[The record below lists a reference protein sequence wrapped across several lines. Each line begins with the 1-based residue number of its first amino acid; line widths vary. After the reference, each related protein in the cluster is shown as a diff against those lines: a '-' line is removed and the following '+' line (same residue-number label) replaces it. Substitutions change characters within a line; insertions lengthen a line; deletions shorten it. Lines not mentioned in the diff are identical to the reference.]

1 MKAEK
6 LVLAVGLVMLFT
18 NCRTTTV
25 NQTSVSKAGNIET
38 VTTKSMIG
46 RQELS
51 SLKQEWEHELLIE
64 NGEAPV
70 INKYPEIER
79 NKMLARKGAI
89 LDAQRKLAEKISYV
103 KLTAN
108 TTMQDFSTIDVVQSK
123 ISAYL
128 KDVEIINELFDE
140 SKKTYKITI
149 QMPKVRLVNV
159 LEEYLVK

>member
-1 MKAEK
+1 MKAIK
-6 LVLAVGLVMLFT
+6 LLLAAGLVILFT
-18 NCRTTTV
+18 NCRTTSL
-25 NQTSVSKAGNIET
+25 NQTSVSKVGNIET

-70 INKYPEIER
+70 INKYPEVER

-89 LDAQRKLAEKISYV
+89 LDAQRKLAEKISYI

-108 TTMQDFSTIDVVQSK
+108 TTMQDFSTVDVVQSK

-140 SKKTYKITI
+140 AKKTYKITI

>member
-6 LVLAVGLVMLFT
+6 LWFAAGLVMLFT

-89 LDAQRKLAEKISYV
+89 LDAQRKLAEKISYI

>member
-1 MKAEK
+1 MKAIK
-6 LVLAVGLVMLFT
+6 LLLAAGLVMLFT
-18 NCRTTTV
+18 NCRTTSL
-25 NQTSVSKAGNIET
+25 NQTSVSKVGNIET

-70 INKYPEIER
+70 INKYPEVER

-89 LDAQRKLAEKISYV
+89 LDAQRKLAEKISYI

-108 TTMQDFSTIDVVQSK
+108 TTMQDFSTVDVVQSK

-140 SKKTYKITI
+140 AKKTYKITI